1 MASFKTMQDLL
12 FLSHTSNF
20 IDDEEFLVLFD
31 LFEWKNPCFPYEDY
45 SPFNLDEM
53 TESECLSEF
62 RFRKRDIPILA
73 DVLGIP
79 ETIRCEQGSTCDGL
93 EGLCMVL
100 RRLSFPC
107 RYADMIPRFAKPVP
121 VISMVTNAVLDMIY
135 ATHSPR
141 ITRWNHAILDPD
153 QMEMY
158 AAAITARGAPLQ
170 NCFGFIDGTVRP
182 IARPGDNQRILYNG
196 HKRVHALKFQS
207 VVLPNGLIANMYGPV
222 GKL

>member
-1 MASFKTMQDLL
+1 M
-12 FLSHTSNF
+12 SHTSNC
-20 IDDEEFLVLFD
+20 IDDEKFLALSD
-31 LFEWKNPCFPYEDY
+31 LFERKNPRFPYEDY

-79 ETIRCEQGSTCDGL
+79 ETIRREQGSTCDGL
-93 EGLCMVL
+93 ECLCMVL

-107 RYADMIPRFAKPVP
+107 RYADMIPWFAKPVP
-121 VISMVTNAVLDMIY
+121 VISMVTNAVLDIIY

-141 ITRWNHAILDPD
+141 ITRRNHDILDPD

-158 AAAITARGAPLQ
+158 SAAKTARGVPLQ
-170 NCFGFIDGTVRP
+170 NCFGFIYGTVRP
-182 IARPGDNQRILYNG
+182 IARPGTTNVSYTTATSGCTL
-196 HKRVHALKFQS
+196 
-207 VVLPNGLIANMYGPV
+207 
-222 GKL
+222 

>member
-1 MASFKTMQDLL
+1 MQDLI

-20 IDDEEFLVLFD
+20 IDDEEFLVLCD

-45 SPFNLDEM
+45 SPFNLVEM

-121 VISMVTNAVLDMIY
+121 VISMVTNTVLNIMY
-135 ATHSPR
+135 PAHSPR
-141 ITRWNHAILDPD
+141 VTRWNHDILDPD

-158 AAAITARGAPLQ
+158 AAAITSRGAPLQ
-170 NCFGFIDGTVRP
+170 NCFGFLDGTVRP
-182 IARPGDNQRILYNG
+182 IARPGDNQRILCNG

-222 GKL
+222 GKLCIL

>member
-12 FLSHTSNF
+12 ILSHTSNF
-20 IDDEEFLVLFD
+20 IDDEEFLVLSD

-62 RFRKRDIPILA
+62 RFRKRDFPILA

-79 ETIRCEQGSTCDGL
+79 KTIRCEQGSTCDGL

-107 RYADMIPRFAKPVP
+107 RYADMIPSYKYGDEGCARHDIRHPQSLNN
-121 VISMVTNAVLDMIY
+121 SME
-135 ATHSPR
+135 S
-141 ITRWNHAILDPD
+141 
-153 QMEMY
+153 
-158 AAAITARGAPLQ
+158 
-170 NCFGFIDGTVRP
+170 
-182 IARPGDNQRILYNG
+182 
-196 HKRVHALKFQS
+196 
-207 VVLPNGLIANMYGPV
+207 
-222 GKL
+222 